1 MPDGKGGW
9 MPVPEI
15 LTEDETLRFLRMD
28 NIDIKHPRETLR
40 YYRKK
45 YGLKGVQI
53 GKALRFTI
61 GELRKLVKRLM
72 DENPR

>member
-1 MPDGKGGW
+1 

-15 LTEDETLRFLRMD
+15 LTEAEALRFLRVD
-28 NIDIKHPRETLR
+28 SIGIKHPAETLR